1 MQLLQVGFVQIP
13 WLLLPVYRLLGSTWA
28 GRTRSLTCSCS
39 VYSSTGQIC
48 CTLSFLFSFFLRV
61 SCYPPC
67 EFHILLPASFIF
79 SLLLVSCSPFCEF
92 HILLTVSFMFSF
104 MWVWYSPYCEFHI
117 LLTVSFIFSFLWVS
131 YFITVI
137 FICSLL
143 WFSFSPYCEFHILLT
158 VLWVSYSLYCEFN
171 ILLTASFIFSLLW
184 ISYSLHCE
192 FHILHILVSYCP
204 HCLFLIPGLVLFPTL
219 FVHAVCLFSHHNN

>member
-92 HILLTVSFMFSF
+92 HFLLTVSFMLSLL
-104 MWVWYSPYCEFHI
+104 WVSYSPYCEFHVLLAVSFI
-117 LLTVSFIFSFLWVS
+117 CSLLWVSYSPYFEFHIVLTVSFIFSFLWVS
-131 YFITVI
+131 Y
-137 FICSLL
+137 
-143 WFSFSPYCEFHILLT
+143 SPYCT
-158 VLWVSYSLYCEFN
+158 V
-171 ILLTASFIFSLLW
+171 SFIF
-184 ISYSLHCE
+184 C
-192 FHILHILVSYCP
+192 IL
-204 HCLFLIPGLVLFPTL
+204 
-219 FVHAVCLFSHHNN
+219 